1 MATHTSNITR
11 RLPAKSLLA
20 LSLLVAFAPG
30 VAARTLIWDGGGPQD
45 TWSSKA
51 GSKSNWSSSNVPAN
65 GDSLIFAGTT
75 RLSNSNNIANLS
87 VKSLTF
93 AAGAGAFTLGGN
105 ALTLS
110 NASGSVIENMS
121 STQQTLNLGMTVLGS
136 SIWKG
141 GSNGMTFNGAVAVGD
156 GAHLT
161 LARNITVNKQSTER
175 QLGVSGTATLS
186 ILSGSV
192 VNDGNSNLGVNGGS
206 TGTVNVDGAG
216 SSWQINNNLRI
227 GQGGSGIL
235 EITNGG
241 QVASTFSTLG
251 DSAGASGVANV
262 SGSGSKLS
270 TLGLS
275 VGFGGTGALNITNGG
290 IVESASATYIGNKNG
305 SKGTVTVTGANS
317 KLSSREAIFVGS
329 GFGDGA
335 VSTRASL
342 NILNGASVTAPL
354 VIISSA
360 NGKSNTVNV
369 TGGGST
375 FNAATL
381 IVGSTGSG
389 ILNIG
394 SGGVVTSTG
403 AAIGSDGNAGI
414 LDLSSVNVTG
424 TGSKWSISHRLTVGL
439 GSASQL
445 YIDGGGRVDWGTMA
459 YIGEASRGAVQVV
472 GTGSQLNSSN
482 GTLVVGFRSSGNLQI
497 QSGAGVSNLRGYI
510 GSALGSSSSG
520 TGDATVTGANSFWN
534 NGTLD
539 VGTVGASTLGVF
551 DSGTVR
557 ASTLTL
563 GPFGA
568 ITLDGG
574 VLQIGSG
581 NMAKGGSFNWASGAL
596 AYTGDASLGAGLLD
610 ATLRLSPGR
619 TLNVASTLT
628 LGSGTSLQL
637 AGGALG
643 ANALSFAG
651 GVLQYSAADTADYSR
666 TFSQAANQIYSID
679 TNGQNVMLASATKSV
694 GGSLTKQGSGTLTLT
709 GDNTYSSGITVAG
722 GTLQIGNGGTK
733 GSITGNVANAGVLAF
748 NRSDDA
754 TFAGDISGGGVLKQL
769 GTGTLILT
777 GANSYNGGTTVSRGT
792 LQVGGGGT
800 QGSIT
805 GPVMNNGVLAF
816 NRSDVLGF
824 GGVTSGSG
832 ALKQL
837 GAGTLILTG
846 ANTYSG
852 GTTVAAGTLQIG
864 GGGTAGSIIGN
875 VMNTAALAF
884 NRSDDISFA
893 GAISGSGILKQLGSG
908 TLTLTGTN
916 TYSGGTQ
923 INAGRVQIA
932 STANLGSGGLSLDGG
947 TLAVGANSFSLGKTV
962 QLNAGGGS
970 FVVDA
975 GATLTLDQPVTGT
988 GGLTRLGA
996 GTLQVASGSF
1006 GGGLTNGSG
1015 GTLVVTNVQAG
1026 GAVLNQG
1033 TVALTR
1039 NSRLGGSTLRNDGT
1053 ITVSGSDLF
1062 NPASLKATA
1071 AGQAIVNNG
1080 QLLVSGSTLSVSG
1093 AFSNTAGG
1101 RVAVS
1106 GPALA
1111 VFLNTADFMGGQLD
1125 VSANSTVVFQGAVN
1139 QLTGAIF
1146 TGTGTKI
1153 YNKSFSLGAALPGL
1167 ARDEGSVAFGSSN
1180 VFTTLIGGT
1189 AACTSACADNPGL
1202 QALSYSHY
1210 SVAGNLQLGGTLKL
1224 GSVGSFVAQ
1233 AGQSFDL
1240 LDWAGLTGRFGSIDA
1255 SGLQLAAG
1263 TQLDY
1268 SQLYTNGTISVTA
1281 AVPEPSTYA
1290 MLMAGLALMGTVA
1303 RRRRKAIVM
1312 H

>member
-1 MATHTSNITR
+1 MAKATSNITR
-11 RLPAKSLLA
+11 HLPEKSLLA
-20 LSLLVAFAPG
+20 LSLLLAFAPAIA
-30 VAARTLIWDGGGPQD
+30 VTRTWNGGSPYDNNWD
-45 TWSSKA
+45 SI
-51 GSKSNWSSSNVPAN
+51 SNWVSRRAPLK
-65 GDSLIFAGTT
+65 GDALIFAGNA

-87 VKSLTF
+87 VNSLTF

-121 STQQTLNLGMTVLGS
+121 STLQTLNLGMTVLGS

-156 GAHLT
+156 GANLT
-161 LARNITVNKQSTER
+161 LARNITVNNQSTER

-192 VNDGNSNLGVNGGS
+192 VRDRFGKIGMNSGS
-206 TGTVNVDGAG
+206 TGSVSVDGIG
-216 SSWQINNNLRI
+216 SAWVINNSFHI
-227 GQGGSGIL
+227 GHGGSGVL
-235 EITNGG
+235 EITNNGL
-241 QVASTFSTLG
+241 VTSDSLVLG
-251 DSAGASGVANV
+251 WEAGTTGVANV
-262 SGSGSKLS
+262 TGSGSKLK
-270 TLGLS
+270 TGELYIGY
-275 VGFGGTGALNITNGG
+275 GGTGTLNVSNGG
-290 IVESASATYIGNKNG
+290 ILESHDTTYIGVMDGARGVVTVSGANSHWNSPGQTIHLGVNWASSRALLNIADGGSVTTDSILISG
-305 SKGTVTVTGANS
+305 SKGGSNTINVTGAG
-317 KLSSREAIFVGS
+317 SRLNARMLRVGYMYS
-329 GFGDGA
+329 GVVNIGGGGA
-335 VSTRASL
+335 VASW
-342 NILNGASVTAPL
+342 
-354 VIISSA
+354 
-360 NGKSNTVNV
+360 
-369 TGGGST
+369 
-375 FNAATL
+375 AAE
-381 IVGSTGSG
+381 
-389 ILNIG
+389 
-394 SGGVVTSTG
+394 
-403 AAIGSDGNAGI
+403 IGSDNTPAI
-414 LDLSSVNVTG
+414 LDFSSVNVRG
-424 TGSKWSISHRLTVGL
+424 AGSIWSIRDSLSVGSR
-439 GSASQL
+439 SAAQL
-445 YIDGGGRVDWGTMA
+445 YVDGGGRVDWGTAA
-459 YIGEASRGAVQVV
+459 YIGDASRGAVEVI

-482 GTLVVGFRSSGNLQI
+482 GTLVVGFNSSGNLQI
-497 QSGAGVSNLRGYI
+497 QSGAGVSNLHGYI
-510 GSALGSSSSG
+510 GSAPGSSSSG
-520 TGDATVTGANSFWN
+520 TGDATVTGANSVWN

-539 VGTVGASTLGVF
+539 VGTVGASTLSIL
-551 DSGTVR
+551 DSGTVK

-574 VLQIGSG
+574 VLQIGRG
-581 NMAKGGSFNWASGAL
+581 DMAKGGSFNWASGAL

-643 ANALSFAG
+643 ANALSFVG

-666 TFSQAANQIYSID
+666 TFSQAANQAYNID
-679 TNGQNVMLASATKSV
+679 TNGQNVMLASAMKSA

-709 GDNTYSSGITVAG
+709 GDNTHSDGITVAG
-722 GTLQIGNGGTK
+722 GALQIGNGGTK
-733 GSITGNVANAGVLAF
+733 GSITGNVANAGVLVF
-748 NRSDDA
+748 NRSDGA
-754 TFAGDISGGGVLKQL
+754 TFAGAISGGGVLQQL

-777 GANSYNGGTTVSRGT
+777 GANTYNGGTTVSRGT

-800 QGSIT
+800 QGSLT

-875 VMNTAALAF
+875 VMNSAALAF

-893 GAISGSGILKQLGSG
+893 GAISGSGILKQLGAG

-932 STANLGSGGLSLDGG
+932 STANLGSGSLSLDGG
-947 TLAVGANSFSLGKTV
+947 TLAVGANSFSLGRSV
-962 QLNAGGGS
+962 QLNAGGGG
-970 FVVDA
+970 FEVGA

-988 GGLTRLGA
+988 GGLARLGA

-1006 GGGLTNGSG
+1006 DGGLANGSG

-1033 TVALTR
+1033 TVVLTR

-1053 ITVSGSDLF
+1053 INASGSDFF

-1071 AGQAIVNNG
+1071 EGQAIVNNG

-1111 VFLNTADFMGGQLD
+1111 VFLDTADFMGGQLD
-1125 VSANSTVVFQGAVN
+1125 VSANANVVFQGAVN

-1153 YNKSFSLGAALPGL
+1153 YNKSFSFGAALPGL
-1167 ARDEGSVAFGSSN
+1167 ARDEGAVAFGSSN

-1189 AACTSACADNPGL
+1189 AACSSACVDNPGL

-1210 SVAGNLQLGGTLKL
+1210 SVAGRFQLGGTLKL

-1240 LDWAGLTGRFGSIDA
+1240 LDWGSLQGHFDGIDA
-1255 SGLQLAAG
+1255 SGLLLASG
-1263 TQLDY
+1263 TVLDT
-1268 SQLYTNGTISVTA
+1268 SKLYIDGSISVVAA
-1281 AVPEPSTYA
+1281 AVPEPASWA
-1290 MLMAGLALMGTVA
+1290 LLLSGLGGLAWLK
-1303 RRRRKAIVM
+1303 RRSQ
-1312 H
+1312 HT